1 MKNSWNSF
9 GEKLVTN
16 YRGDLIGPF
25 PTKGRGSKSQLAL
38 WLVAMTLCCLSN
50 TTTYQYQPNSWMVY
64 CFILKS
70 TDCLVMRNS
79 EKYIQQPY
87 IVSPHSPLSI
97 QVLNGIMHHTKAK
110 CLSRHGINVCLFK
123 EAIQL
128 CETIIFIYA
137 TSDELT
143 IYARTSQHQTC
154 CVWITLYAHR

>member
-1 MKNSWNSF
+1 
-9 GEKLVTN
+9 
-16 YRGDLIGPF
+16 
-25 PTKGRGSKSQLAL
+25 
-38 WLVAMTLCCLSN
+38 
-50 TTTYQYQPNSWMVY
+50 MVY

-123 EAIQL
+123 EAMHL
-128 CETIIFIYA
+128 SSSRSII
-137 TSDELT
+137 
-143 IYARTSQHQTC
+143 SQSSLSCYSYVLLFVQVCLLILSLVIFTVSKGFDLHSCTNLRVLEYQIMQKKYKTKNE
-154 CVWITLYAHR
+154 R